1 MYSDNM
7 LWTSVMHASIC
18 LTSEHRCLHV
28 LHPPAIMSHVQQS
41 FVLLLPAFDIKE
53 RFDDLNRQTDS
64 PFFRLIYVP
73 DKYRPAEAQT
83 E

>member
-1 MYSDNM
+1 M
-7 LWTSVMHASIC
+7 LLISVMHASIC
-18 LTSEHRCLHV
+18 LTSEHRCLYV
-28 LHPPAIMSHVQQS
+28 LHLPAIMSHVEQS

-64 PFFRLIYVP
+64 PFVRLIYVP
-73 DKYRPAEAQT
+73 DKYRLAGAQT